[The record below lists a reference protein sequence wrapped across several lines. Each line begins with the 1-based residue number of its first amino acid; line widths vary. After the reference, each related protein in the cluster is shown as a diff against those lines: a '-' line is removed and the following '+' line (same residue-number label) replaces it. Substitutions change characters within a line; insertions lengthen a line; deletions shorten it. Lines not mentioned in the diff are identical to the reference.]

1 MHTVITGCIALIL
14 MLAPASAWAVHPFVV
29 EDTNTQGSGNF
40 LFELNGD
47 YTKDTVF
54 KTTDITGVFRA
65 GMSKHTD
72 LSLEVPYL
80 MLDPSPATDQ
90 YERGYGDVQLKMKW
104 RIYENEVGQSAG
116 FQFYTGMPTGNV
128 DKGLGTNNVLV
139 GFQLMDQQECRNNVF
154 HVSVGYESFF
164 KDMKNFHFAED
175 YAVRFGLALERKITG
190 SFRLLAELAGE
201 SRKEAEGD
209 HTLRPF
215 TFMAGIKYDISRS
228 WYVDLAARA
237 GLNKDAEDYTAL
249 AGTAWRF

>member
-1 MHTVITGCIALIL
+1 MRIVITGWIVLIL

-29 EDTNTQGSGNF
+29 EDTNTQGSGNY

-47 YTKDTVF
+47 YTKDNIF
-54 KTTDITGVFRA
+54 KTTDFTGVFTA

-80 MLDPSPATDQ
+80 MLDPSPVTDQ
-90 YERGYGDVQLKMKW
+90 YERGFSDVQLKLKW
-104 RIYENEVGQSAG
+104 RIYENEVNQSAG

-128 DKGLGTNNVLV
+128 DKGLGTNNVLI
-139 GFQLMDQQECRNNVF
+139 GFRLMDQQGCCNNVF
-154 HVSVGYESFF
+154 HASVGYESFF
-164 KDMKNFHFAED
+164 RDMKKYHFAEN
-175 YAVRFGLALERKITG
+175 YAIRFGLALERKVTE
-190 SFRLLAELAGE
+190 SFRLLTEVAGE
-201 SRKEAEGD
+201 IRKETEGD
-209 HTLRPF
+209 HSSRPF
-215 TFMAGIKYDISRS
+215 TFMAGVKYDISRS